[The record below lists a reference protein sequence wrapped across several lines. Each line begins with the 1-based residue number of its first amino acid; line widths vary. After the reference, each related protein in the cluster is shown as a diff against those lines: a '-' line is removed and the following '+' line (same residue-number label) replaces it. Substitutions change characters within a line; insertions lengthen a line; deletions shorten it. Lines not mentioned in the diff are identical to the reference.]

1 MDGNDEDNDYDK
13 NNFHNND
20 SYSYSFLLLS
30 SHSKIALNKVN
41 RVEWHLTVVCF
52 PPIALLG
59 NSNCVSFEG
68 NMESKVLIWTSGAL
82 RSSRSSQTW
91 TPLLVVMLPGE
102 TCCKW
107 VLSPNPSQIYWC
119 CTEKDRQVY
128 LKCFMHWLYTLDWIV
143 CLLSSYSSKAALFLS
158 QGCPS
163 SCECNI
169 ISSKRHDMV
178 ITVKKGRELKAI
190 PENMPSNT
198 AVM

>member
-1 MDGNDEDNDYDK
+1 MDENDEDNDYDK

-20 SYSYSFLLLS
+20 SYSYSFLLLR

-91 TPLLVVMLPGE
+91 TPLLVVMLPAE

-128 LKCFMHWLYTLDWIV
+128 IKCFMHWLYTLDWIV
-143 CLLSSYSSKAALFLS
+143 CLLILLKQLYFYHKVALQAVS
-158 QGCPS
+158 V
-163 SCECNI
+163 
-169 ISSKRHDMV
+169 ISSHLSVM
-178 ITVKKGRELKAI
+178 IWWSQSKGEESWRPYQKICLLI
-190 PENMPSNT
+190 QL
-198 AVM
+198 